1 MHDFHS
7 PNSTISTL
15 IQTIGLRYQEGKW
28 LTKLNKDSKNTF
40 INPLGS
46 LTQLVTSFLVMLLFT
61 HIFLNF
67 HSNFHKNIQPFT
79 ENWIGL
85 YWAIKYLTFITTSI
99 ILFIQSFLRS
109 YLIKRYELLY
119 ETIVDVFL
127 ERHWSGKEKRKN
139 IWLLRLPV

>member
-79 ENWIGL
+79 EN
-85 YWAIKYLTFITTSI
+85 
-99 ILFIQSFLRS
+99 
-109 YLIKRYELLY
+109 
-119 ETIVDVFL
+119 
-127 ERHWSGKEKRKN
+127 
-139 IWLLRLPV
+139 